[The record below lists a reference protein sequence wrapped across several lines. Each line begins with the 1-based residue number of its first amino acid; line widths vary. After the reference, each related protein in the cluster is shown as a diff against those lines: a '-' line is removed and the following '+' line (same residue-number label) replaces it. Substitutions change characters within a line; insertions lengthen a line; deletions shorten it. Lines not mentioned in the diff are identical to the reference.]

1 MSVKDEQ
8 DQSAFL
14 FLSLSLPV
22 PDGATLWLGE
32 LSAVDELA
40 RWDGAGPAAV
50 LGARERLRAEQHVAR
65 QAGELDLRP
74 DRPVVTGHAA
84 ACRSIVT
91 RCCHQM
97 LNLQIK
103 LE

>member
-22 PDGATLWLGE
+22 PDGAALGLGE
-32 LSAVDELA
+32 LAAVDELA
-40 RWDGAGPAAV
+40 RWDGARPAAV

-74 DRPVVTGHAA
+74 DRPVVPGHAP
-84 ACRSIVT
+84 ACRAVVT
-91 RCCHQM
+91 RRCHQVFVG
-97 LNLQIK
+97 
-103 LE
+103 